1 MAELEIVRTKERV
14 RVLEEV
20 VKQQPEALKE
30 GSRLLVKCRPI
41 RSPPSCRKTC
51 LETHLTREL
60 ALQSAHIMCPHRTL
74 FQIGMNFSLQLSTG
88 KHIFPMVKGGDTCHV
103 MKEFSISLS
112 DRVGTLFRIREES

>member
-20 VKQQPEALKE
+20 VKQQSEALKE

-51 LETHLTREL
+51 LVRNTSDARVSTV
-60 ALQSAHIMCPHRTL
+60 QSAHIMCPHRTL

-88 KHIFPMVKGGDTCHV
+88 KHIFPMVKGGDTGHV
-103 MKEFSISLS
+103 MKEFSIYALP
-112 DRVGTLFRIREES
+112 